1 MRAAQAAA
9 DRANP
14 LSPACAAA
22 AGGAVPV
29 PSGRPWGRCR
39 MAGARARRRAGQGE
53 GRASELSVFQVRQ
66 AVRTGPA
73 RCVVPARQAGK
84 AGRERTGQ

>member
-1 MRAAQAAA
+1 MRAPQAAA

-14 LSPACAAA
+14 LSPHARRPRVGSCPSRPGGHG
-22 AGGAVPV
+22 GGAAWRGTGAPV
-29 PSGRPWGRCR
+29 R
-39 MAGARARRRAGQGE
+39 GAGE